1 MPTGAPPSNLRRQQR
16 PRPIRRPTRRRSS
29 MSTPEA
35 QYIAPPAFLTT
46 RWTQVLSARGDS
58 PQARAAMGELCEAY
72 WMPVFRFVRRSG
84 HDEDTAR
91 DLTQGFF
98 AQLLAQNGLNTLE
111 SDKGRFRSFLLGAV
125 KHFLA
130 DEHERAHAAKRGGKH
145 LTVPL

>member
-1 MPTGAPPSNLRRQQR
+1 
-16 PRPIRRPTRRRSS
+16 

-84 HDEDTAR
+84 EMFLWLSDDAR
-91 DLTQGFF
+91 RIPVRARIKTSGATVIADLK
-98 AQLLAQNGLNTLE
+98 
-111 SDKGRFRSFLLGAV
+111 SIK
-125 KHFLA
+125 
-130 DEHERAHAAKRGGKH
+130 
-145 LTVPL
+145 